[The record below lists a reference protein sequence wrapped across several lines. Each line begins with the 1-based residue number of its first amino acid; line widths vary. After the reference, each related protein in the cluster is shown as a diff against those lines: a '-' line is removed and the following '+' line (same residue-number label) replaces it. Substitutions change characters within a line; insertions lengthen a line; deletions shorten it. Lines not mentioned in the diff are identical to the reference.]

1 MKKYLFIRLAC
12 CIAVAVSIVSCSSP
26 LKVTSDYDKSTN
38 FTQYKTFAMDTFLLS
53 RKINQL
59 NQNRIVNAIRAELQK
74 KGLTE
79 SNNPDLLVQTTAIL
93 KDQQS
98 MTANTSYTGGAYGY
112 GGYYRP
118 YGWGGGMSSSYTTY
132 NVQNYTNGS
141 LIISIADAKT
151 KNLVWEGIG
160 NKDLDQAPKNPDE
173 TIPKAVALIM
183 ESYPSPGAP
192 KK

>member
-1 MKKYLFIRLAC
+1 MKKNTLVRLAC
-12 CIAVAVSIVSCSSP
+12 CMAVAAGIVSCSSP
-26 LKVTSDYDKSTN
+26 LKVTSDYDKSAN
-38 FTQYKTFAMDTFLLS
+38 FSQYKTFAMDTFMLS
-53 RKINQL
+53 RKINEL
-59 NQNRIVNAIRAELQK
+59 NQNRIVNAIRAELKK

-79 SNNPDLLVQTTAIL
+79 SANPDLLVQTTAIL

-98 MTANTSYTGGAYGY
+98 MTANTNYSGGAYGY

-118 YGWGGGMSSSYTTY
+118 YGWGVGMSSSYTTY

-141 LIISIADAKT
+141 LIISLADAKT
-151 KNLVWEGIG
+151 KSLVWEGIG

-173 TIPKAVALIM
+173 TIPKAVAMIL
-183 ESYPSPGAP
+183 ETYPPGAT

>member
-1 MKKYLFIRLAC
+1 MKKYSLIRLAC
-12 CIAVAVSIVSCSSP
+12 CMAVAAGIMSCSST
-26 LKVTSDYDKSTN
+26 LKVTSDYDKSVN
-38 FTQYKTFAMDTFLLS
+38 FSQYKTFAMDTMQLS
-53 RKINQL
+53 RKINEL
-59 NQNRIVNAIRAELQK
+59 NQQRILNAIRAELRK

-79 SNNPDLLVQTTAIL
+79 SANPDLLVETTAIL

-98 MTANTSYTGGAYGY
+98 VTANTNYTGGAYGY

-118 YGWGGGMSSSYTTY
+118 YGWGGVGMSSSYTTY

-141 LIISIADAKT
+141 LIIALVDAKLKT
-151 KNLVWEGIG
+151 LVWEGIG

-173 TIPKAVALIM
+173 NIPKAVAMIL
-183 ESYPSPGAP
+183 ENYPPGAT